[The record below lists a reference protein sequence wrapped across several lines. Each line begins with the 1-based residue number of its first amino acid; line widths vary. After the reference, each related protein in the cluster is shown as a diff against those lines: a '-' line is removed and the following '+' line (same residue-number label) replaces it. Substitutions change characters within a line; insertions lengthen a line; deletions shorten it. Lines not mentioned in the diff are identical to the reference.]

1 MKEKMLKGEFYDSLD
16 KELTELRIKSN
27 RLCLEYN
34 SLPEGNPRRE
44 EILKELGIKLG
55 KNVFLRGPIYFDYGC
70 FTSIG
75 DNSYANFNLTILDVC
90 PVKIGN
96 NVFIG
101 SGVSILT
108 PLHPIEYKERNAYF
122 NEEGKLTNK
131 EYGKPVTIE
140 DNCWIGS
147 NVTILPGV
155 TIGSGCVIGAGSVVT
170 KSISEN
176 SLAVGNPARE
186 IRKINN

>member
-1 MKEKMLKGEFYDSLD
+1 MKEKMLKGEFYNPVD

-27 RLCLEYN
+27 KLCLEYN

-75 DNSYANFNLTILDVC
+75 DYSYANFNLTILDVC

-108 PLHPIEYKERNAYF
+108 PLHPLEYKERNAYL